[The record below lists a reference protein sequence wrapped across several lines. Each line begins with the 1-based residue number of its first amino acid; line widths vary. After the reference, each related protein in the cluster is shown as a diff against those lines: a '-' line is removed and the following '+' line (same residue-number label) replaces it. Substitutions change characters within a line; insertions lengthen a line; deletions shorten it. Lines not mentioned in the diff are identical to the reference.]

1 MPLTKIAFAPGI
13 DKQDTEYGA
22 AGRWTD
28 ADFVRFRYGLPEKI
42 GGWIY
47 LITDTLIGVAR
58 DMHAWTDLDGVRYTA
73 IGTDRKLY
81 VYTEGVLYDITP
93 IRRTSGTLT
102 NPFATVNNSATV
114 TVTDAGHGAEVG
126 DFVTFTDGSANNVV
140 NNLEMNAEFQ
150 ITTVTNA
157 NTYTVTYTN
166 SSGTSTLADATGNG
180 GGSVTATYQI
190 GVGTAVSQY
199 GYGWGT
205 YQWGKE
211 AWGTARS
218 SSNVTIEGRNW
229 SFDNFGEDLLAT
241 VNNGK
246 TFRWDTSAGPGTPA
260 AVVSSAPTVSRF
272 NLVSMPDRH
281 TFLFGTETTIGS
293 GTTQDSLFLRFSSQE
308 SFSDW
313 TPSSSNTAGSFRIQ
327 DGSKIVTAVRSR
339 NAVLVW
345 TDTSLNALQ
354 FVGAPFTFNLTQIG
368 ANCGAVSLHSAVDVN
383 GTAFWMSQNSFYKFD
398 GAISKMPCS
407 VQDYVFEDFS
417 ITNQPETYAAV
428 NSEFNEVTWFYTSND
443 ATQIDRF
450 VTYNYLED
458 CWATGSLA
466 RTTWQDYGV
475 YQKPYATDYSSTAI
489 GTNPAALGVTAGSSS
504 LYQQETGTDNVNAGI
519 SAFIESGDFD
529 IADGQPFLHIGKGIP
544 NFKNLT
550 GSVDMKLTFKSY
562 PSSSNSTSAT
572 RTVTSTTD
580 KFDLRGRGR
589 QANIRI
595 ESDAAGD
602 NWRYGTLRLDVQ
614 PDGGR

>member
-28 ADFVRFRYGLPEKI
+28 SDFVRFRYGLPEKI
-42 GGWIY
+42 GGWLK
-47 LITDTLIGVAR
+47 LIPTTLVGVAR
-58 DMHAWTDLDGVRYTA
+58 DMHAWTDLNGVRYTA

-81 VYTEGVLYDITP
+81 IYTEGVAYDITP
-93 IRRTSGTLT
+93 VR
-102 NPFATVNNSATV
+102 ATGSITGFSTTNNSPTV
-114 TVTDAGHGAEVG
+114 TVTDPSHGASIG
-126 DFVTFTDGSANNVV
+126 DFVTISSTSGPV
-140 NNLEMNAEFQ
+140 NGIPAATMNAEYQ
-150 ITTVTNA
+150 ILTIPTS
-157 NTYTVTYTN
+157 NTYTITAAAN
-166 SSGTSTLADATGNG
+166 ATSTGASAATA
-180 GGSVTATYQI
+180 TATYQI
-190 GVGTAVSQY
+190 SVGTAVSQY

-211 AWGTARS
+211 EWGTPRS
-218 SSNVTIEGRNW
+218 TSNVTIEGRNW
-229 SFDNFGEDLLAT
+229 SFDTFGEDLLAT
-241 VNNGK
+241 VSNGG
-246 TFRWDTSAGPGTPA
+246 TFRWDTSVGVGTPA
-260 AVVSSAPTVSRF
+260 AVVSTAPTISRF

-281 TFLFGTETTIGS
+281 VFLFGTETVIGTS
-293 GTTQDSLFLRFSSQE
+293 TSKDDLFLRFSSQE
-308 SFSDW
+308 DFNTW
-313 TPSSSNTAGSFRIQ
+313 APTATNTAGSFRIQ
-327 DGSKIVTAVRSR
+327 DGSKIITAVRSR

-417 ITNQPETYAAV
+417 ITNQPETFAAV
-428 NSEFNEVTWFYTSND
+428 NSEFNEVTWFYTSNN
-443 ATQIDRF
+443 ATQIDRY

-458 CWATGSLA
+458 CWSTGSLA

-475 YQKPYATDYSSTAI
+475 YQKPYATEYSTTAI
-489 GTNPAALGVTAGSSS
+489 ANNNVINGLTAGATT
-504 LYQQETGTDNVNAGI
+504 LFQHETGDDNVTLPI
-519 SAFIESGDFD
+519 TAFIESGDFD
-529 IADGQPFLHIGKGIP
+529 IADGQPFLHIGRGIP
-544 NFKNLT
+544 NFKDLT
-550 GSVDMKLTFKSY
+550 GSVDVTLKFKTY
-562 PSSSNSTSAT
+562 PNATNSQTVV
-572 RTVTSTTD
+572 RTVVPTTE

-589 QANIRI
+589 QANVRI
-595 ESDAAGD
+595 DSDAVGD
-602 NWRYGTLRLDVQ
+602 KWRYGTLRLDVQ

>member
-28 ADFVRFRYGLPEKI
+28 SDFVRFRYGLPEKI
-42 GGWIY
+42 GGWLK
-47 LITDTLIGVAR
+47 LIPTTLVGVAR
-58 DMHAWTDLDGVRYTA
+58 DMHAWTDLNGVRYTA

-81 VYTEGVLYDITP
+81 IYTEGVAYDITP
-93 IRRTSGTLT
+93 VR
-102 NPFATVNNSATV
+102 ATGSITGFSTTNNSPTV
-114 TVTDAGHGAEVG
+114 TVTDPSHGASIG
-126 DFVTFTDGSANNVV
+126 DFVTISSTSGPV
-140 NNLEMNAEFQ
+140 NGIPAATMNAEYQ
-150 ITTVTNA
+150 ILTIPTS
-157 NTYTVTYTN
+157 NTYTITAA
-166 SSGTSTLADATGNG
+166 ADATSTGA
-180 GGSVTATYQI
+180 SAATATATYQI
-190 GVGTAVSQY
+190 SVGTAVSQY

-218 SSNVTIEGRNW
+218 TSNVTIEGRNW
-229 SFDNFGEDLLAT
+229 SFDTFGEDLLAT
-241 VNNGK
+241 VSNGG
-246 TFRWDTSAGPGTPA
+246 TFRWDTSVGVGTPA
-260 AVVSSAPTVSRF
+260 AVVSSAPTISRF

-281 TFLFGTETTIGS
+281 VFLFVTETVIGTS
-293 GTTQDSLFLRFSSQE
+293 TSKDDLFLRFSSQE
-308 SFSDW
+308 DYNTW
-313 TPSSSNTAGSFRIQ
+313 VPTATNTAGSFRIQ
-327 DGSKIVTAVRSR
+327 DGSKIITAVRSR

-417 ITNQPETYAAV
+417 ITNQPETFAAV

-443 ATQIDRF
+443 ATQIDRY
-450 VTYNYLED
+450 VTYNYLVD
-458 CWATGSLA
+458 CWSTGSLA

-475 YQKPYATDYSSTAI
+475 YQKPYATEYST
-489 GTNPAALGVTAGSSS
+489 TGVANNNVINGLTAGATT
-504 LYQQETGTDNVNAGI
+504 LFQHETGDDNVTLPI
-519 SAFIESGDFD
+519 TAFIESGDFD
-529 IADGQPFLHIGKGIP
+529 IADGQPFLHIGRGIP
-544 NFKNLT
+544 NFKDLT
-550 GSVDMKLTFKSY
+550 GSVDVTLKFKTY
-562 PSSSNSTSAT
+562 PNATNSQTVV
-572 RTVTSTTD
+572 RTVVPTTE

-589 QANIRI
+589 QANVRI
-595 ESDAAGD
+595 DSDAVGD
-602 NWRYGTLRLDVQ
+602 KWRYGTLRLDVQ

>member
-28 ADFVRFRYGLPEKI
+28 SDFVRFRYGLPEKI
-42 GGWIY
+42 GGWIK
-47 LITDTLIGVAR
+47 LIPNTLVGVAR
-58 DMHAWTDLDGVRYTA
+58 DMHAWTDLNGVRYTA

-81 VYTEGVLYDITP
+81 IYSEGVAYDITP
-93 IRRTSGTLT
+93 VRGSPGSITGFTT
-102 NPFATVNNSATV
+102 TNNSATV
-114 TVTDAGHGAEVG
+114 TVTDPSHGAEVG
-126 DFVTFTDGSANNVV
+126 DFVTISSTSGPV
-140 NNLEMNAEFQ
+140 NGIPAATMDAEYE
-150 ITTVTNA
+150 ILTVPTG
-157 NTYTVTYTN
+157 NTYTITAAAN
-166 SSGTSTLADATGNG
+166 ATSTGASAATA
-180 GGSVTATYQI
+180 TATYQI
-190 GVGTAVSQY
+190 SVGTAVSQY

-211 AWGTARS
+211 EWGTPRS
-218 SSNVTIEGRNW
+218 TSNVTIEGRNW
-229 SFDNFGEDLLAT
+229 SFDTFGEDLLAT
-241 VNNGK
+241 VSNGG
-246 TFRWDTSAGPGTPA
+246 TFRWDTSVGVGTPA
-260 AVVSSAPTVSRF
+260 AVVSSAPTLSRF

-281 TFLFGTETTIGS
+281 VFLFGTETIIGDE
-293 GTTQDSLFLRFSSQE
+293 TTRDDLFLRFSSQE
-308 SFSDW
+308 DYTTW
-313 TPSSSNTAGSFRIQ
+313 IPTATNTAGSFRVQ
-327 DGSKIVTAVRSR
+327 DGSKIITAVRSR

-417 ITNQPETYAAV
+417 ITNQPETFAAV

-443 ATQIDRF
+443 ATQIDRY

-458 CWATGSLA
+458 CWSVGSLA

-475 YQKPYATDYSSTAI
+475 YQKPYATEYSTTTIANNNVI
-489 GTNPAALGVTAGSSS
+489 NGLTAGATT
-504 LYQQETGTDNVNAGI
+504 LFQHETGDDNDTTPI
-519 SAFIESGDFD
+519 DAFIESGDFD
-529 IADGQPFLHIGKGIP
+529 IADGQPFLHIGRGIP
-544 NFKNLT
+544 NFKNLS
-550 GSVDMKLTFKSY
+550 GSVDLTLKFKTY
-562 PSSSNSTSAT
+562 PSAT
-572 RTVTSTTD
+572 TSTTVVRTIVPTTE

-595 ESDAAGD
+595 DSDAVGD
-602 NWRYGTLRLDVQ
+602 KWRYGTLRLDVQ

>member
-1 MPLTKIAFAPGI
+1 MPLTKISFAPGI

-28 ADFVRFRYGLPEKI
+28 SDFVRFRYGLPEKI

-47 LITDTLIGVAR
+47 LINDTLIGVAR
-58 DMHAWTDLDGVRYTA
+58 DMHAWTSLDGVRYTA

-81 VYTEGVLYDITP
+81 VYTEGLAYDVTP
-93 IRRTSGTLT
+93 VRRTSGTLT

-114 TVTDAGHGAEVG
+114 TVTDNGHGATVG
-126 DFVTFTDGSANNVV
+126 DFVKFSNGSTTNVV
-140 NNLEMNAEFQ
+140 NNLEMNAEFEV
-150 ITTVTNA
+150 TTVVN
-157 NTYTVTYTN
+157 NNSYTVTYKN
-166 SSGTSTLADATGNG
+166 SSGTLTLASATGSVG
-180 GGSVTATYQI
+180 GNVTAVYQI
-190 GVGTAVSQY
+190 AVGTAVSQY

-211 AWGTARS
+211 AWGTPRS

-246 TFRWDTSAGPGTPA
+246 TFRWDTSAGTGTAA
-260 AVVSSAPTVSRF
+260 AVVTSAPSVSRF

-281 TFLFGTETTIGS
+281 TFLFGTETLIGS
-293 GTTQDSLFLRFSSQE
+293 GTSQDDLFLRFSSQE
-308 SFSDW
+308 SFTDW
-313 TPSSSNTAGSFRIQ
+313 VPSAANSAGSFRIQ

-339 NAVLVW
+339 NSVLVW

-354 FVGAPFTFNLTQIG
+354 YVGAPFTFNLTQIG
-368 ANCGAVSLHSAVDVN
+368 ANCGAVSLHCAVDVN

-417 ITNQPETYAAV
+417 ITNQPETFAAV
-428 NSEFNEVTWFYTSND
+428 NSEFNEVTWFYTSNN
-443 ATQIDRF
+443 AVQIDRF
-450 VTYNYLED
+450 VTYNYLEN
-458 CWATGSLA
+458 CWSTGSLA

-475 YQKPYATDYSSTAI
+475 YSKPYATDYVTSAT
-489 GTNPAALGVTAGSSS
+489 GTTPAALGVTPGASS
-504 LYQQETGTDNVNAGI
+504 LFQQETGTDDNVNGI
-519 SAFIESGDFD
+519 FAFIESGDFD
-529 IADGQPFLHIGKGIP
+529 IADGQPFLHIGRGIP

-562 PSSSNSTSAT
+562 PSSTTSAT
-572 RTVTSTTD
+572 SLQTILPTTE

-589 QANIRI
+589 QANIRV
-595 ESDAAGD
+595 ESDQAGD

>member
-28 ADFVRFRYGLPEKI
+28 SDFVRFRYGLPEKI
-42 GGWIY
+42 GGWLK
-47 LITDTLIGVAR
+47 LIPTTLVGVAR
-58 DMHAWTDLDGVRYTA
+58 DMHAWTDLNGVRYTA

-81 VYTEGVLYDITP
+81 IYTEGVAYDITP
-93 IRRTSGTLT
+93 IR
-102 NPFATVNNSATV
+102 ATGSITGFSTTNNSPTV
-114 TVTDAGHGAEVG
+114 TVTDPSHGASIG
-126 DFVTFTDGSANNVV
+126 DFVTISSTSGPV
-140 NNLEMNAEFQ
+140 NGIPAATMNAEYQ
-150 ITTVTNA
+150 ILTIPTS
-157 NTYTVTYTN
+157 NTYTITAAAN
-166 SSGTSTLADATGNG
+166 ATSTGASAATA
-180 GGSVTATYQI
+180 TATYQI
-190 GVGTAVSQY
+190 SVGTAVSQY

-211 AWGTARS
+211 EWGTPRS
-218 SSNVTIEGRNW
+218 TSNVTIEGRNW
-229 SFDNFGEDLLAT
+229 SFDTFGEDLLAT
-241 VNNGK
+241 VSNGG
-246 TFRWDTSAGPGTPA
+246 TFRWDTSVGVGTPA
-260 AVVSSAPTVSRF
+260 AIVSSAPTISRF

-281 TFLFGTETTIGS
+281 VFLFGTETVIGTS
-293 GTTQDSLFLRFSSQE
+293 TSKDDLFLRFSSQE
-308 SFSDW
+308 DYNTW
-313 TPSSSNTAGSFRIQ
+313 VPTATNTAGSFRIQ
-327 DGSKIVTAVRSR
+327 DGSKIITAVRSR

-417 ITNQPETYAAV
+417 ITNQPETFAAV
-428 NSEFNEVTWFYTSND
+428 NSEFNEVTWFYTSNN
-443 ATQIDRF
+443 ATQIDRY

-458 CWATGSLA
+458 CWSTGSLA

-475 YQKPYATDYSSTAI
+475 YQKPYATEYST
-489 GTNPAALGVTAGSSS
+489 TGVANNNVINGLTAGATT
-504 LYQQETGTDNVNAGI
+504 LFQHETGDDNVTLPI
-519 SAFIESGDFD
+519 TAFIESGDFD
-529 IADGQPFLHIGKGIP
+529 IADGQPFLHIGRGIP
-544 NFKNLT
+544 NFKDLN
-550 GSVDMKLTFKSY
+550 GSVDVTLKFKTY
-562 PSSSNSTSAT
+562 PNAT
-572 RTVTSTTD
+572 TNQTVVRTVVPTTE

-589 QANIRI
+589 QANVRI
-595 ESDAAGD
+595 DSDAVGD
-602 NWRYGTLRLDVQ
+602 KWRYGTLRLDVQ

>member
-1 MPLTKIAFAPGI
+1 MPLTKISFAPGI

-28 ADFVRFRYGLPEKI
+28 SDFVRFRYGLPEKI

-47 LITDTLIGVAR
+47 LINDTLIGVAR
-58 DMHAWTDLDGVRYTA
+58 DMHAWTSLDGVRYTA

-81 VYTEGVLYDITP
+81 VYTEGLAYDVTP
-93 IRRTSGTLT
+93 VRRTSGTLT

-114 TVTDAGHGAEVG
+114 TVTDNGHGATVG
-126 DFVTFTDGSANNVV
+126 DFVKFSNGSTTNVV
-140 NNLEMNAEFQ
+140 NNLEMNAEFEV
-150 ITTVTNA
+150 TTVVN
-157 NTYTVTYTN
+157 NNSYTVTYKN
-166 SSGTSTLADATGNG
+166 SSGTLTLASATGSVG
-180 GGSVTATYQI
+180 GNVTAVYQI
-190 GVGTAVSQY
+190 AVGTAVSQY

-211 AWGTARS
+211 AWGTPRS

-246 TFRWDTSAGPGTPA
+246 TFRWDTSAGTGTAA
-260 AVVSSAPTVSRF
+260 AVVTSAPAVSRF

-281 TFLFGTETTIGS
+281 TFLFGTETLIGS
-293 GTTQDSLFLRFSSQE
+293 GTSQDDLFLRFSSQE
-308 SFSDW
+308 SFTDW
-313 TPSSSNTAGSFRIQ
+313 VPSAANSAGSFRIQ

-339 NAVLVW
+339 NSVLVW

-354 FVGAPFTFNLTQIG
+354 YVGAPFTFNLTQIG
-368 ANCGAVSLHSAVDVN
+368 ANCGAVSLHCAVDVN

-417 ITNQPETYAAV
+417 ITNQPETFAAV
-428 NSEFNEVTWFYTSND
+428 NSEFNEVTWFYTSNN
-443 ATQIDRF
+443 AVQIDRF
-450 VTYNYLED
+450 VTYNYLEN
-458 CWATGSLA
+458 CWSTGSLA

-475 YQKPYATDYSSTAI
+475 YSKPYATDYVTSAT
-489 GTNPAALGVTAGSSS
+489 GTTPAALGVTPGASS
-504 LYQQETGTDNVNAGI
+504 LFQQETGTDDNVNGI
-519 SAFIESGDFD
+519 FAFIESGDFD
-529 IADGQPFLHIGKGIP
+529 IADGQPFLHIGRGIP

-562 PSSSNSTSAT
+562 PSSTTSAT
-572 RTVTSTTD
+572 SLQTILPTTE

-589 QANIRI
+589 QANIRV
-595 ESDAAGD
+595 ESDQAGD

>member
-1 MPLTKIAFAPGI
+1 MPLTKIGFAPGI

-28 ADFVRFRYGLPEKI
+28 SDFVRFRYGLPEKI

-47 LITDTLIGVAR
+47 LINETLIGVAR
-58 DMHAWTDLDGVRYTA
+58 DIHAWTSLDGVRYTA

-81 VYTEGVLYDITP
+81 VYTEGVAFDVTP

-102 NPFATVNNSATV
+102 NPFTTANNSATV
-114 TVTDAGHGAEVG
+114 TVTDNGHGAEIG
-126 DFVTFTDGSANNVV
+126 DFVTFSDGSANNVV
-140 NNLEMNAEFQ
+140 NNLEMNAQFEV
-150 ITTVTNA
+150 TTVTN
-157 NTYTVTYTN
+157 NNVYTVTYVSQN
-166 SSGTSTLADATGNG
+166 GTTTLASSSASG
-180 GGSVTATYQI
+180 GGNVVATYQI
-190 GVGTAVSQY
+190 KVGTAVSQY

-205 YQWGKE
+205 FQWGKE
-211 AWGTARS
+211 AWGTPRS

-229 SFDNFGEDLLAT
+229 SFDNFGEDLIAT
-241 VNNGK
+241 VLNGG
-246 TFRWDTSAGPGTPA
+246 TFRWDTSAGTGTAA

-281 TFLFGTETTIGS
+281 TFLFGTESSIGS
-293 GTTQDSLFLRFSSQE
+293 ATTQDDLFLRFSSQE
-308 SFSDW
+308 SFTDW
-313 TPSSSNTAGSFRIQ
+313 VPSSTNTAGSFRIQ

-368 ANCGAVSLHSAVDVN
+368 ANCGAVSLHCAVDVN

-398 GAISKMPCS
+398 GAIAKMPCS

-417 ITNQPETYAAV
+417 ITNQPETFAAV
-428 NSEFNEVTWFYTSND
+428 NSEFNEVTWFYTSNNAD
-443 ATQIDRF
+443 QIDRF

-458 CWATGSLA
+458 CWSTGSLA

-475 YQKPYATDYSSTAI
+475 YQKPYATEYVTTDI
-489 GTNPAALGVTAGSSS
+489 GTVPVALGVTAGASS
-504 LYQQETGTDNVNAGI
+504 LYQQETGTDNVIAGI
-519 SAFIESGDFD
+519 PAFIESGDFD
-529 IADGQPFLHIGKGIP
+529 IADGQPFLHIGRGIP

-562 PSSSNSTSAT
+562 PSAASSSSTV
-572 RTVTSTTD
+572 RTIVPTTQ

-595 ESDAAGD
+595 ESEASGD

>member
-28 ADFVRFRYGLPEKI
+28 SDFVRFRYGLPEKI
-42 GGWIY
+42 GGWIK
-47 LITDTLIGVAR
+47 LIPNTLVGVAR
-58 DMHAWTDLDGVRYTA
+58 DMHAWTDLNGVRYTA

-81 VYTEGVLYDITP
+81 IYSEGVAYDITP
-93 IRRTSGTLT
+93 VRGSPGSITGFTT
-102 NPFATVNNSATV
+102 TNNSATV
-114 TVTDAGHGAEVG
+114 TVTDPSHGAEVG
-126 DFVTFTDGSANNVV
+126 DFVTISSTSGPV
-140 NNLEMNAEFQ
+140 NGIPAATMDAEYE
-150 ITTVTNA
+150 ILTVPTG
-157 NTYTVTYTN
+157 NTYTITAAAN
-166 SSGTSTLADATGNG
+166 ATSTGASAATA
-180 GGSVTATYQI
+180 TATYQI
-190 GVGTAVSQY
+190 SVGTAVSQY

-211 AWGTARS
+211 EWGTPRS
-218 SSNVTIEGRNW
+218 TSNVTIEGRNW
-229 SFDNFGEDLLAT
+229 SFDTFGEDLLAT
-241 VNNGK
+241 VSNGG
-246 TFRWDTSAGPGTPA
+246 TFRWDTSVGVGTPA
-260 AVVSSAPTVSRF
+260 AIVSSAPTLSRF

-281 TFLFGTETTIGS
+281 VFLFGTETIIGDE
-293 GTTQDSLFLRFSSQE
+293 TTRDDLFLRFSSQE
-308 SFSDW
+308 DYTTW
-313 TPSSSNTAGSFRIQ
+313 IPTATNTAGSFRIQ
-327 DGSKIVTAVRSR
+327 DGSKIITAVRSR

-417 ITNQPETYAAV
+417 ITNQPETFAAV

-443 ATQIDRF
+443 ATQIDRY

-458 CWATGSLA
+458 CWSTGSLA

-475 YQKPYATDYSSTAI
+475 YQKPYATEYSTTTIANNNVI
-489 GTNPAALGVTAGSSS
+489 NGLTAGATT
-504 LYQQETGTDNVNAGI
+504 LFQHETGDDNDTTPI
-519 SAFIESGDFD
+519 DAFIESGDFD
-529 IADGQPFLHIGKGIP
+529 IADGQPFLHIGRGIP
-544 NFKNLT
+544 NFKNLS
-550 GSVDMKLTFKSY
+550 GSVDLTLKFKTY
-562 PSSSNSTSAT
+562 PSAT
-572 RTVTSTTD
+572 TSTTVVRTIVPTTE

-595 ESDAAGD
+595 DSDAVGD
-602 NWRYGTLRLDVQ
+602 KWRYGTLRLDVQ

>member
-28 ADFVRFRYGLPEKI
+28 SDFVRFRYGLPEKI
-42 GGWIY
+42 GGWLK
-47 LITDTLIGVAR
+47 LIPTTLVGVAR
-58 DMHAWTDLDGVRYTA
+58 DMHAWTDLNGVRYTA

-81 VYTEGVLYDITP
+81 IYTEGVAYDITP
-93 IRRTSGTLT
+93 VR
-102 NPFATVNNSATV
+102 ATGSITGFSTTNNSPTV
-114 TVTDAGHGAEVG
+114 TVTDPSHGASIG
-126 DFVTFTDGSANNVV
+126 DFVTISSTSGPV
-140 NNLEMNAEFQ
+140 NGIPAATMNAEYQ
-150 ITTVTNA
+150 ILTIPTS
-157 NTYTVTYTN
+157 NTYTITAAAN
-166 SSGTSTLADATGNG
+166 ATSTGASAATA
-180 GGSVTATYQI
+180 TATYQI
-190 GVGTAVSQY
+190 SVGTAVSQY

-211 AWGTARS
+211 AWGTPRS
-218 SSNVTIEGRNW
+218 TSNVTIEGRNW
-229 SFDNFGEDLLAT
+229 SFDTFGEDLLAT
-241 VNNGK
+241 VSNGG
-246 TFRWDTSAGPGTPA
+246 TFRWDTSVGVGTPA
-260 AVVSSAPTVSRF
+260 AVVSTAPTISRF

-281 TFLFGTETTIGS
+281 VFLFGTETVIGTS
-293 GTTQDSLFLRFSSQE
+293 TSKDDLFLRFSSQE
-308 SFSDW
+308 DYNTW
-313 TPSSSNTAGSFRIQ
+313 VPTATNTAGSFRIQ
-327 DGSKIVTAVRSR
+327 DGSKIITAVRSR

-417 ITNQPETYAAV
+417 ITNQPETFAAV

-443 ATQIDRF
+443 ATQIDRY

-458 CWATGSLA
+458 CWSTGSLA

-475 YQKPYATDYSSTAI
+475 YQKPYATEYSTTAI
-489 GTNPAALGVTAGSSS
+489 ANNNVINGLTAGATT
-504 LYQQETGTDNVNAGI
+504 LFQHETGDDNVTLPI
-519 SAFIESGDFD
+519 TAFIESGDFH
-529 IADGQPFLHIGKGIP
+529 IADGQPFLHIGRGIP
-544 NFKNLT
+544 NFKDLT
-550 GSVDMKLTFKSY
+550 GSVDVTLKFKTY
-562 PSSSNSTSAT
+562 PNATNSQTVV
-572 RTVTSTTD
+572 RTVVPTTE

-589 QANIRI
+589 QANVRI
-595 ESDAAGD
+595 DSDAVGD
-602 NWRYGTLRLDVQ
+602 KWRYGTLRLDVQ

>member
-28 ADFVRFRYGLPEKI
+28 SDFVRFRYGLPEKI
-42 GGWIY
+42 GGWLK
-47 LITDTLIGVAR
+47 LIPTTLVGVAR
-58 DMHAWTDLDGVRYTA
+58 DMHAWTDLNGVRYTA

-81 VYTEGVLYDITP
+81 IYTEGVAYDITP
-93 IRRTSGTLT
+93 VR
-102 NPFATVNNSATV
+102 ATGSITGFSTTNNSPTV
-114 TVTDAGHGAEVG
+114 TVTDPSHGASIG
-126 DFVTFTDGSANNVV
+126 DFVTISSTSGPV
-140 NNLEMNAEFQ
+140 NGIPAATMNAEYQ
-150 ITTVTNA
+150 ILTIPTS
-157 NTYTVTYTN
+157 NTYTITAAAN
-166 SSGTSTLADATGNG
+166 ATSTGASAATA
-180 GGSVTATYQI
+180 TATYQI
-190 GVGTAVSQY
+190 SVGTAVSQY

-218 SSNVTIEGRNW
+218 TSNVTIEGRNW
-229 SFDNFGEDLLAT
+229 SFDTFGEDLLAT
-241 VNNGK
+241 VSNGG
-246 TFRWDTSAGPGTPA
+246 TFRWDTSVGVGTPA
-260 AVVSSAPTVSRF
+260 AVVSSAPTISRF

-281 TFLFGTETTIGS
+281 VFLFGTETVIGTS
-293 GTTQDSLFLRFSSQE
+293 TSKDDLFLRFSSQE
-308 SFSDW
+308 DYNTW
-313 TPSSSNTAGSFRIQ
+313 VPTATNTAGSFRIQ
-327 DGSKIVTAVRSR
+327 DGSKIITAVRSR

-417 ITNQPETYAAV
+417 ITNQPETFAAV

-443 ATQIDRF
+443 ATQIDRY
-450 VTYNYLED
+450 VTYNYLEN
-458 CWATGSLA
+458 CWSTGSLA

-475 YQKPYATDYSSTAI
+475 YQKPYATEYST
-489 GTNPAALGVTAGSSS
+489 TGVANNNVINGLTAGATT
-504 LYQQETGTDNVNAGI
+504 LFQHETGDDNVTLPI
-519 SAFIESGDFD
+519 TAFIESGDFD
-529 IADGQPFLHIGKGIP
+529 IADGQPFLHIGRGIP
-544 NFKNLT
+544 NFKDLT
-550 GSVDMKLTFKSY
+550 GSVDVTLKFKTY
-562 PSSSNSTSAT
+562 PNATNSQTVV
-572 RTVTSTTD
+572 RTVVPTTE

-589 QANIRI
+589 QANVRI
-595 ESDAAGD
+595 DSDAVGD
-602 NWRYGTLRLDVQ
+602 KWRYGTLRLDVQ

>member
-28 ADFVRFRYGLPEKI
+28 SDFVRFRYGLPEKI
-42 GGWIY
+42 GGWIK
-47 LITDTLIGVAR
+47 LIPNTLVGVAR
-58 DMHAWTDLDGVRYTA
+58 DMHAWTDLNGVRYTA

-81 VYTEGVLYDITP
+81 IYSEGVAYDITP
-93 IRRTSGTLT
+93 VRGSPGSITGFTT
-102 NPFATVNNSATV
+102 TNNSATV
-114 TVTDAGHGAEVG
+114 TVTDPSHGAEVG
-126 DFVTFTDGSANNVV
+126 DFVTISSTSGPV
-140 NNLEMNAEFQ
+140 NGIPAATMDAEYE
-150 ITTVTNA
+150 ILTVPTG
-157 NTYTVTYTN
+157 NTYTITAAAN
-166 SSGTSTLADATGNG
+166 ATSTGASAATA
-180 GGSVTATYQI
+180 TATYQI
-190 GVGTAVSQY
+190 SVGTAVSQY

-211 AWGTARS
+211 AWGTPRS
-218 SSNVTIEGRNW
+218 TSNVTIEGRNW
-229 SFDNFGEDLLAT
+229 SFDTFGEDLLAT
-241 VNNGK
+241 VSNGG
-246 TFRWDTSAGPGTPA
+246 TFRWDTSVGVGTPA
-260 AVVSSAPTVSRF
+260 AVVSSAPTLSRF

-281 TFLFGTETTIGS
+281 VFLFGTETIIGDE
-293 GTTQDSLFLRFSSQE
+293 TTRDDLFLRFSSQE
-308 SFSDW
+308 DYTTW
-313 TPSSSNTAGSFRIQ
+313 IPTATNTAGSFRVQ
-327 DGSKIVTAVRSR
+327 DGSKIITAVRSR

-417 ITNQPETYAAV
+417 ITNQPETFAAV

-443 ATQIDRF
+443 ATQIDRY

-458 CWATGSLA
+458 CWSVGSLA

-475 YQKPYATDYSSTAI
+475 YQKPYATEYSTTTIANNNVI
-489 GTNPAALGVTAGSSS
+489 NGLTAGATT
-504 LYQQETGTDNVNAGI
+504 LFQHETGDDNDTTPI
-519 SAFIESGDFD
+519 DAFIESGDFD
-529 IADGQPFLHIGKGIP
+529 IADGQPFLHIGRGIP
-544 NFKNLT
+544 NFKNLS
-550 GSVDMKLTFKSY
+550 GSVDLTLKFKTY
-562 PSSSNSTSAT
+562 PSAT
-572 RTVTSTTD
+572 TSTTVVRTIVPTTE

-595 ESDAAGD
+595 DSDAVGD
-602 NWRYGTLRLDVQ
+602 KWRYGTLRLDVQ

>member
-28 ADFVRFRYGLPEKI
+28 SDFVRFRYGLPEKI
-42 GGWIY
+42 GGWIK
-47 LITDTLIGVAR
+47 LINSTLVGVAR
-58 DMHAWTDLDGVRYTA
+58 DMHAWTSLDGVRYTA

-81 VYTEGVLYDITP
+81 IYSEGVAYDITP
-93 IRRTSGTLT
+93 IRDTGSITGFETFSNT
-102 NPFATVNNSATV
+102 TV
-114 TVTDAGHGAEVG
+114 TVTDPSHNAEVG
-126 DFVTFTDGSANNVV
+126 DFVTISSTSGPV
-140 NNLEMNAEFQ
+140 NGIPAATMNAEYE
-150 ITTVTNA
+150 ILTVPSA
-157 NTYTVTYTN
+157 NTYTITTATAA
-166 SSGTSTLADATGNG
+166 TSTGASAATA
-180 GGSVTATYQI
+180 TATYQI
-190 GVGTAVSQY
+190 SVGTAVSQY

-205 YQWGKE
+205 YEWGKE
-211 AWGTARS
+211 AWGTPRS
-218 SSNVTIEGRNW
+218 TSNVTIEGRNW

-241 VNNGK
+241 VNNGN
-246 TFRWDTSAGPGTPA
+246 TFRWDTSVGVGTPA
-260 AVVSSAPTVSRF
+260 AVISAAPTVSRF

-281 TFLFGTETTIGS
+281 VFLFGTETTIGNS
-293 GTTQDSLFLRFSSQE
+293 TTQDDLFLRFASQE
-308 SFSDW
+308 DYNTW
-313 TPSSSNTAGSFRIQ
+313 VPTATNTAGSFRIQ
-327 DGSKIVTAVRSR
+327 DGSKIMTAVRSR

-417 ITNQPETYAAV
+417 ITNQPETFAAV
-428 NSEFNEVTWFYTSND
+428 NSEFNEVTWFYTSNN

-450 VTYNYLED
+450 VTYNYLEN
-458 CWATGSLA
+458 CWSVGSLA

-475 YQKPYATDYSSTAI
+475 YQKPYATEYSETEIADNNVI
-489 GTNPAALGVTAGSSS
+489 NGLTAGATT
-504 LYQQETGTDNVNAGI
+504 LYQHETGDDNVTLPIA
-519 SAFIESGDFD
+519 AFIESGDFD
-529 IADGQPFLHIGKGIP
+529 IADGQPFLHIGRGIP
-544 NFKNLT
+544 NFKDLT
-550 GSVDMKLTFKSY
+550 GSVDITLKFKTY
-562 PSSSNSTSAT
+562 PSAT
-572 RTVTSTTD
+572 TSTTVVRTIVPTTE

-589 QANIRI
+589 QANVRI
-595 ESDAAGD
+595 DSDAVGD
-602 NWRYGTLRLDVQ
+602 KWRYGTLRLDVQ

>member
-28 ADFVRFRYGLPEKI
+28 SDFVRFRYGLPEKI
-42 GGWIY
+42 GGWIK
-47 LITDTLIGVAR
+47 LIPNTLVGVAR
-58 DMHAWTDLDGVRYTA
+58 DMHAWTDLNGVRYTA

-81 VYTEGVLYDITP
+81 IYSEGVAYDITP
-93 IRRTSGTLT
+93 VRGSPGSITGFTT
-102 NPFATVNNSATV
+102 TNNSATV
-114 TVTDAGHGAEVG
+114 TVTDPSHGAEVG
-126 DFVTFTDGSANNVV
+126 DFVTISSTSGPV
-140 NNLEMNAEFQ
+140 NGIPAATMDAEYE
-150 ITTVTNA
+150 ILTVPTG
-157 NTYTVTYTN
+157 NTYTITAAAN
-166 SSGTSTLADATGNG
+166 ATSTGASAATA
-180 GGSVTATYQI
+180 TATYQI
-190 GVGTAVSQY
+190 SVGTAVSQY

-211 AWGTARS
+211 EWGTPRS
-218 SSNVTIEGRNW
+218 TSNVTIEGRNW
-229 SFDNFGEDLLAT
+229 SFDTFGEDLLAT
-241 VNNGK
+241 VSNGG
-246 TFRWDTSAGPGTPA
+246 TFRWDTSVGVGTPA
-260 AVVSSAPTVSRF
+260 AIVSSAPTLSRF

-281 TFLFGTETTIGS
+281 VFLFGTETIIGDE
-293 GTTQDSLFLRFSSQE
+293 TTRDDLFLRFSSQE
-308 SFSDW
+308 DYTTW
-313 TPSSSNTAGSFRIQ
+313 IPTATNTAGSFRVQ
-327 DGSKIVTAVRSR
+327 DGSKIITAVRSR

-417 ITNQPETYAAV
+417 ITNQPETFAAV

-443 ATQIDRF
+443 ATQIDRY
-450 VTYNYLED
+450 VTYNYLEN
-458 CWATGSLA
+458 CWSTGSLA

-475 YQKPYATDYSSTAI
+475 YQKPYATEYSTTTIANNNVI
-489 GTNPAALGVTAGSSS
+489 NGLTAGATT
-504 LYQQETGTDNVNAGI
+504 LFQHETGDDNDTTPI
-519 SAFIESGDFD
+519 DAFIESGDFD
-529 IADGQPFLHIGKGIP
+529 IADGQPFLHIGRGIP
-544 NFKNLT
+544 NFKNLS
-550 GSVDMKLTFKSY
+550 GSVDLTLKFKTY
-562 PSSSNSTSAT
+562 PSAT
-572 RTVTSTTD
+572 TSTTVVRTIVPTTE

-595 ESDAAGD
+595 DSDAVGD
-602 NWRYGTLRLDVQ
+602 KWRYGTLRLDVQ

>member
-28 ADFVRFRYGLPEKI
+28 SDFVRFRYGLPEKI
-42 GGWIY
+42 GGWIK
-47 LITDTLIGVAR
+47 LINSTLVGVAR
-58 DMHAWTDLDGVRYTA
+58 DMHAWTSLDGVRYTA

-81 VYTEGVLYDITP
+81 IYSEGVAYDITP
-93 IRRTSGTLT
+93 IRDTGSITGFETFSNT
-102 NPFATVNNSATV
+102 TV
-114 TVTDAGHGAEVG
+114 TVTDPSHNAEVG
-126 DFVTFTDGSANNVV
+126 DFVTISSTSGPV
-140 NNLEMNAEFQ
+140 NGIPAATMNAEYE
-150 ITTVTNA
+150 ILTVPSA
-157 NTYTVTYTN
+157 NTYTITTATAA
-166 SSGTSTLADATGNG
+166 TSTGASAATA
-180 GGSVTATYQI
+180 TATYQI
-190 GVGTAVSQY
+190 SVGTAVSQY

-205 YQWGKE
+205 YEWGKE

-218 SSNVTIEGRNW
+218 TSNVTIEGRNW

-241 VNNGK
+241 VNNGN
-246 TFRWDTSAGPGTPA
+246 TFRWDTSVGVGTPA
-260 AVVSSAPTVSRF
+260 AVISAAPTVSRF

-281 TFLFGTETTIGS
+281 VFLFGTETTIGNS
-293 GTTQDSLFLRFSSQE
+293 TTQDDLFLRFASQE
-308 SFSDW
+308 DYNTW
-313 TPSSSNTAGSFRIQ
+313 VPTATNTAGSFRIQ
-327 DGSKIVTAVRSR
+327 DGSKIMTAVRSR

-417 ITNQPETYAAV
+417 ITNQPETFAAV
-428 NSEFNEVTWFYTSND
+428 NSEFNEVTWFYTSNN

-450 VTYNYLED
+450 VTYNYLEN
-458 CWATGSLA
+458 CWSVGSLA

-475 YQKPYATDYSSTAI
+475 YQKPYATEYSETEIADNNVI
-489 GTNPAALGVTAGSSS
+489 NGLTAGATT
-504 LYQQETGTDNVNAGI
+504 LYQHETGDDNVTLPIA
-519 SAFIESGDFD
+519 AFIESGDFD
-529 IADGQPFLHIGKGIP
+529 IADGQPFLHIGRGIP
-544 NFKNLT
+544 NFKDLT
-550 GSVDMKLTFKSY
+550 GSVDITLKFKTY
-562 PSSSNSTSAT
+562 PSAT
-572 RTVTSTTD
+572 TSTTVVRTIVPTTE

-589 QANIRI
+589 QANVRI
-595 ESDAAGD
+595 DSDAVGD
-602 NWRYGTLRLDVQ
+602 KWRYGTLRLDVQ

>member
-28 ADFVRFRYGLPEKI
+28 SDFVRFRYGLPEKI
-42 GGWIY
+42 GGWIK
-47 LITDTLIGVAR
+47 LIPNTLVGVAR
-58 DMHAWTDLDGVRYTA
+58 DMHAWTDLNGVRYTA

-81 VYTEGVLYDITP
+81 IYSEGVAYDITP
-93 IRRTSGTLT
+93 VRGSPGSITGFTT
-102 NPFATVNNSATV
+102 TNNSATV
-114 TVTDAGHGAEVG
+114 TVTDPSHGAEVG
-126 DFVTFTDGSANNVV
+126 DFVTISSTSGPV
-140 NNLEMNAEFQ
+140 NGIPAATMDAEYE
-150 ITTVTNA
+150 ILTVPTG
-157 NTYTVTYTN
+157 NTYTITAAAN
-166 SSGTSTLADATGNG
+166 ATSTGASAATA
-180 GGSVTATYQI
+180 TATYQI
-190 GVGTAVSQY
+190 SVGTAVSQY

-211 AWGTARS
+211 EWGTPRS
-218 SSNVTIEGRNW
+218 TSNVTIEGRNW
-229 SFDNFGEDLLAT
+229 SFDTFGEDLLAT
-241 VNNGK
+241 VSNGG
-246 TFRWDTSAGPGTPA
+246 TFRWDTSVGVGTPA
-260 AVVSSAPTVSRF
+260 AIVSSAPTLSRF

-281 TFLFGTETTIGS
+281 VFLFGTETIIGDE
-293 GTTQDSLFLRFSSQE
+293 TTRDDLFLRFSSQE
-308 SFSDW
+308 DYTTW
-313 TPSSSNTAGSFRIQ
+313 IPTATNTAGSFRVQ
-327 DGSKIVTAVRSR
+327 DGSKIITAVRSR

-398 GAISKMPCS
+398 GAVSKMPCS

-417 ITNQPETYAAV
+417 ITNQPETFAAV

-443 ATQIDRF
+443 ATQIDRY

-458 CWATGSLA
+458 CWSTGSLA

-475 YQKPYATDYSSTAI
+475 YQKPYATEYSTTTIANNNVI
-489 GTNPAALGVTAGSSS
+489 NGLTAGATT
-504 LYQQETGTDNVNAGI
+504 LFQHETGDDNDTTPI
-519 SAFIESGDFD
+519 DAFIESGDFD
-529 IADGQPFLHIGKGIP
+529 IADGQPFLHIGRGIP
-544 NFKNLT
+544 NFKNLS
-550 GSVDMKLTFKSY
+550 GSVDLTLKFKTY
-562 PSSSNSTSAT
+562 PSAT
-572 RTVTSTTD
+572 TSTTVVRTIVPTTE

-595 ESDAAGD
+595 DSDAVGD
-602 NWRYGTLRLDVQ
+602 KWRYGTLRLDVQ

>member
-28 ADFVRFRYGLPEKI
+28 SDFVRFRYGLPEKI
-42 GGWIY
+42 GGWLK
-47 LITDTLIGVAR
+47 LIPTTLVGVAR
-58 DMHAWTDLDGVRYTA
+58 DMHAWTDLNGVRYTA

-81 VYTEGVLYDITP
+81 IYTEGVAYDITP
-93 IRRTSGTLT
+93 VR
-102 NPFATVNNSATV
+102 ATGSITGFSTTNNSPTV
-114 TVTDAGHGAEVG
+114 TVTDPSHGASIG
-126 DFVTFTDGSANNVV
+126 DFVTISSTSGPV
-140 NNLEMNAEFQ
+140 NGIPAATMNAEYQ
-150 ITTVTNA
+150 ILTIPTS
-157 NTYTVTYTN
+157 NTYTITAAAN
-166 SSGTSTLADATGNG
+166 ATSTGASAATA
-180 GGSVTATYQI
+180 TATYQI
-190 GVGTAVSQY
+190 SVGTAVSQY

-218 SSNVTIEGRNW
+218 TSNVTIEGRNW
-229 SFDNFGEDLLAT
+229 SFDTFGEDLLAT
-241 VNNGK
+241 VSNGG
-246 TFRWDTSAGPGTPA
+246 TFRWDTSVGVGTPA
-260 AVVSSAPTVSRF
+260 AVVSSAPTISRF

-281 TFLFGTETTIGS
+281 VFLFGTETVIGTS
-293 GTTQDSLFLRFSSQE
+293 TSKDDLFLRFSSQE
-308 SFSDW
+308 DYNTW
-313 TPSSSNTAGSFRIQ
+313 VPTATNTAGSFRIQ
-327 DGSKIVTAVRSR
+327 DGSKIITAVRSR

-417 ITNQPETYAAV
+417 ITNQPETFAAV

-443 ATQIDRF
+443 ATQIDRY

-458 CWATGSLA
+458 CWSTGSLA

-475 YQKPYATDYSSTAI
+475 YQKPYATEYST
-489 GTNPAALGVTAGSSS
+489 TGVANNNVINGLTAGATT
-504 LYQQETGTDNVNAGI
+504 LFQHETGDDNVTLPI
-519 SAFIESGDFD
+519 TAFIESGDFD
-529 IADGQPFLHIGKGIP
+529 IADGQPFLHIGRGIP
-544 NFKNLT
+544 NFKDLT
-550 GSVDMKLTFKSY
+550 GSVDVTLKFKTY
-562 PSSSNSTSAT
+562 PNATNSQTVV
-572 RTVTSTTD
+572 RTVVPTTE

-589 QANIRI
+589 QANVRI
-595 ESDAAGD
+595 DSDAVGD
-602 NWRYGTLRLDVQ
+602 KWRYGTLRLDVQ